1 VFSWF
6 AALAWLCVVLHGS
19 FAAVNKTNQPFKYIF
34 MKKFFS
40 IITIAI
46 AIAIVSFSCTNK
58 QIAAVQTVSKTINM
72 AVFTDNN
79 YTSKI
84 YDVATA
90 GLTVTVKK
98 VNKNKAETVFEKSFP
113 VLALKFFPAAINPF
127 KEAIQIPAVNAND
140 VLQVSYTLTYNANGS
155 VMQMESNEVV
165 TGKEDGQL
173 EINI

>member
-1 VFSWF
+1 
-6 AALAWLCVVLHGS
+6 
-19 FAAVNKTNQPFKYIF
+19 
-34 MKKFFS
+34 MKKVLS

-46 AIAIVSFSCTNK
+46 TIAVFSFSCSSK
-58 QIAAVQTVSKTINM
+58 LAVAEKTVSKTINM

-98 VNKNKAETVFEKSFP
+98 VNDKKTETVWEKSFP
-113 VLALKFFPAAINPF
+113 ALALKFFPDAVNAF
-127 KEAIQIPAVNAND
+127 KAAIQIPSVNEKD

-155 VMQMESNEVV
+155 IMQMQGDEVV
-165 TGKEDGQL
+165 TGKENGQL